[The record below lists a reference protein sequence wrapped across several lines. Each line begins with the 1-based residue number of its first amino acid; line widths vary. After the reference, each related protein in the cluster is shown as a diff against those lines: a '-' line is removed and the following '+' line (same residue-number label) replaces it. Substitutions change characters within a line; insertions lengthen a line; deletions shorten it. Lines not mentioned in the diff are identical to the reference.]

1 MICPLRR
8 DGKWGNDNE
17 CIKEDCEWYVYKDEP
32 SKIRM
37 CSIKVIAISLYN
49 IELMYNIKG

>member
-8 DGKWGNDNE
+8 DDKWGNDNE
-17 CIKEDCEWYVYKDEP
+17 CMKEDCEWYVYKEYKD
-32 SKIRM
+32 KGM